1 LPRPRTISP
10 SLLLLCALIAV
21 SACKSYPPL
30 PLDSGASYSLTSD
43 SPRILE
49 QAQPQLSMEQKLD
62 WAVGKSF
69 ANQAWVSA
77 PASTR
82 ARDGLG
88 PLFNAN
94 SCVAC
99 HQHNGQ
105 GQLPEHGPGLILRIA
120 ASGANHHAY
129 GEQLQDHALLGSQAE
144 GQIGWRDI
152 ASPDLASSQQA
163 NLSHRQYFIEQAR
176 YGDTNSMAFSARL
189 APALIGMGLLDRI
202 SDELL
207 IKRSDPE
214 DRDRNGISGRAA
226 LRWDEQQQKLRPGR
240 FGWKASQASLKQQV
254 ALAFSQDLGI
264 RSTIYSAPNCPPS
277 VPSCDHE
284 FALSQNPEPEIS
296 AKLLNAVTHYI
307 ANLAVPSIQNTP
319 DLQAGYQLFIKLG
332 CANCHIPATEINTA
346 AVGLQASLTSVT
358 MQKETIYPFSDLLLH
373 DMGPGLADS
382 AATDNTPAAEW
393 RTAPLWGLGMRSRD
407 DTQTRLLHDGRAN
420 SIKEAIHWHGG
431 EAEGSLQNYQQL
443 DSHSQTTLLN
453 FLKAL

>member
-1 LPRPRTISP
+1 M
-10 SLLLLCALIAV
+10 LLLCAVIAL
-21 SACKSYPPL
+21 SACKSHPPL
-30 PLDSGASYSLTSD
+30 PLDSGASFSLASG

-120 ASGANHHAY
+120 AIGANHNAY
-129 GEQLQDHALLGSQAE
+129 GEQLQDHALLGSRAE
-144 GQIGWRDI
+144 GQIAWRDI
-152 ASPDLASSQQA
+152 ASSGQAASEQTS
-163 NLSHRQYFIEQAR
+163 LSYRQYFMVQAN
-176 YGDTNSMAFSARL
+176 YGDTNGMAFSARL
-189 APALIGMGLLDRI
+189 APALIGMGLLDSI

-207 IKRSDPE
+207 VKRSDPE
-214 DRDRNGISGRAA
+214 DLDGNGISGRVE

-240 FGWKASQASLKQQV
+240 FGWKAGQASLKQQV

-264 RSTIYSAPNCPPS
+264 RSTIYSAPNCPPTM
-277 VPSCDHE
+277 PNCDPE
-284 FALSQNPEPEIS
+284 FALSENPEPEIS
-296 AKLLNAVTHYI
+296 AKLLNAVTYYI
-307 ANLAVPSIQNTP
+307 ANLAVPSIQKKP
-319 DLQAGYQLFIKLG
+319 DLQTGYQHFIKLG
-332 CANCHIPATEINTA
+332 CADCHIPATETNTA
-346 AVGLQASLTSVT
+346 AGGLQPSITRINT
-358 MQKETIYPFSDLLLH
+358 QKETIYPFSDLLLH
-373 DMGPGLADS
+373 DMGPELADS
-382 AATDNTPAAEW
+382 ADTDNTPATEW

-407 DTQTRLLHDGRAN
+407 DTQTRLLHDGRAK
-420 SIKEAIHWHGG
+420 SVEEAIRWHGG
-431 EAEGSLQNYQQL
+431 EAERSRQNYQQL
-443 DSHSQTTLLN
+443 DSHSQTALLH